1 VALPKAHRLRRRQDF
16 QNVYQAG
23 RRRSGQYL
31 TVRVLRRQNHQQQPA
46 STTQD
51 RPLATQIG
59 VSISQKV
66 SKRAVIRNRIKRQIH
81 GAFRQ
86 LLPRMA
92 PGWRIVVVVRP
103 VLPLK
108 CDYAEFLRELEQ
120 LLTEAEVLHGN

>member
-16 QNVYQAG
+16 QDVYQAG

-31 TVRVLRRQNHQQQPA
+31 TVLFLLRKNHQQQLTA
-46 STTQD
+46 ETLDQ
-51 RPLATQIG
+51 PLPTQIG

-66 SKRAVIRNRIKRQIH
+66 SKRAVIRNRMKRQIH

-103 VLPLK
+103 VLSSK

-120 LLTEAEVLHGN
+120 LLTEAEVIHGN